1 MNHRA
6 IRLCP
11 EGPEL
16 GPDAG
21 FFVFLLFDP
30 PPKKFAIMSDL
41 KVLQI
46 IKKIKSN
53 HTEGSSFRITLIY
66 ETIFTIWSISIV
78 IIDIVALLNLPGKFQ
93 PTNLLFFIVFDYRD
107 HIL

>member
-1 MNHRA
+1 MSYHRA

-11 EGPEL
+11 EDPEL

-46 IKKIKSN
+46 IKKIN
-53 HTEGSSFRITLIY
+53 EPLRQI
-66 ETIFTIWSISIV
+66 
-78 IIDIVALLNLPGKFQ
+78 
-93 PTNLLFFIVFDYRD
+93 
-107 HIL
+107 